1 MATRA
6 KYSKKMFE
14 NLDRAE
20 VRKLAIIG
28 MKLAPAK
35 AYTMDFKTLVSWV
48 HERAIEVPSSEVN
61 GDRDRDPRPFVEAD
75 LDSIDSEYFRDGVM
89 HYITQLQ
96 DFVRGKATGAPTW
109 PATSDPAT
117 LEESSEI
124 DVEETPIEKEI
135 PKKSKIASAPK
146 KPTGKKRGRPRKVD
160 VAAAAAEAA
169 TEAVAEA
176 APKKPIA
183 AAPKQAKQK
192 IKKVTLAAKPQVT
205 KPVGTTPSQSGD
217 LGELLGAVN
226 TLNERMIE
234 IANTMSNISDYTNG
248 LAAGIKD
255 GFETISAQVSA
266 VREEQTASNNL
277 LGNSM
282 LFLLNS
288 VVFGNGEEKEDL
300 SGVPEPTTY
309 LDIEE

>member
-1 MATRA
+1 MAKA

-48 HERAIEVPSSEVN
+48 HERATEVPSSEVN

-96 DFVRGKATGAPTW
+96 DFVSGKAAGAPAW
-109 PATSDPAT
+109 PASCDVAPAD
-117 LEESSEI
+117 ESSE
-124 DVEETPIEKEI
+124 VAEEPPIVKKETS
-135 PKKSKIASAPK
+135 KKKKIASAPK

-160 VAAAAAEAA
+160 VAAAA
-169 TEAVAEA
+169 EA

-183 AAPKQAKQK
+183 AAPKQTSQK
-192 IKKVTLAAKPQVT
+192 IKKVTLAAKPEVT
-205 KPVGTTPSQSGD
+205 KPVGTAPSQSGD
-217 LGELLGAVN
+217 FSELLGAVN
-226 TLNERMIE
+226 ALNERMVE

-255 GFETISAQVSA
+255 GFETISAQVAA
-266 VREEQTASNNL
+266 VREEQTAANNL

-288 VVFGNGEEKEDL
+288 VVFGDGEEKADL

-309 LDIEE
+309 LDTEE